1 MPGVVKTPLFHRIIR
16 SGCGE
21 SELQGLYDLTLKTA
35 FLYERKKCAPTEK
48 QPDAV
53 PGVTPEQ
60 LLEPARREAE
70 AILGQAGEQASI
82 MLEEARQQAAAEA
95 ENIKSTAAREGYE
108 QGYRSALE
116 EARGEADKYR
126 AQARQ
131 VLAGAEEARQEALED
146 LKEEILTLAVEIAE
160 KVLARELETHPDA
173 VLNVAE
179 EAVQLAGN
187 RKYVVLWVNPAQLE
201 ICRAHRDQMAAHL
214 PPKAELQIMVDEA
227 VEPGGCVVENEYGRV
242 DARLS
247 TRWQTMLASV
257 REGTI

>member
-1 MPGVVKTPLFHRIIR
+1 MFHRIIR
-16 SGCGE
+16 SDRGE
-21 SELQGLYDLTLKTA
+21 SELRGLYDLTLKTA
-35 FLYERKKCAPTEK
+35 FLYERKKCAPKEK
-48 QPDAV
+48 QPDAA
-53 PGVTPEQ
+53 PRVTSEQ
-60 LLEPARREAE
+60 LLEQARRKAE
-70 AILGQAGEQASI
+70 AILGRAGEQASA
-82 MLEEARQQAAAEA
+82 MLEETRQQAAAEA
-95 ENIKSTAAREGYE
+95 ETIKSTAAKEGYE

-116 EARGEADKYR
+116 EARDEADKYR

-131 VLAGAEEARQEALED
+131 VLAGAEETRRQAIEG
-146 LKEEILTLAVEIAE
+146 LKEEILTLAVAIAE

-214 PPKAELQIMVDEA
+214 PPRAELQIMADEA

-242 DARLS
+242 DAKLS
-247 TRWQTMLASV
+247 TRWQTMLASL